1 MDEGRRALSGL
12 SLWEWG
18 VDSGFSE
25 FAEWAGEGRITEP
38 LMKMRAV
45 RVTSPIRGLDRSGAR
60 GMGWGGVEEV
70 GVDRRGAVQSRTGPE
85 P

>member
-1 MDEGRRALSGL
+1 L
-12 SLWEWG
+12 SLWKWG
-18 VDSGFSE
+18 ADSGFSG

-45 RVTSPIRGLDRSGAR
+45 RVTSPIIGLDRSGAR
-60 GMGWGGVEEV
+60 GMGWGGVEGV
-70 GVDRRGAVQSRTGPE
+70 GMDRRGAVQSRTVLE